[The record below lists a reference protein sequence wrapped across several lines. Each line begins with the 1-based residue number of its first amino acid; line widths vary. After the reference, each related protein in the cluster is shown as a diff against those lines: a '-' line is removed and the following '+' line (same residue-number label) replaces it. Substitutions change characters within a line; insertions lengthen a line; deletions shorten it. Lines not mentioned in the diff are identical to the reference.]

1 VPFGST
7 FAGTPPGV
15 NTTSFTGLPESST
28 SRPPTWNE
36 PMSRSAIGAWA
47 QPARIRIPRMR
58 KPMVSWARVCI
69 AGFYLIL
76 SGVVTAQNVRYE
88 PTPVEVAYAMLE
100 LAQVTSG
107 DVVYDLG
114 CGDGRI
120 VIAAVVRYG
129 ARGVCVDID
138 PQRIAESRENARR
151 AGVEERIRFIA
162 EDLFTTDLGG
172 ASVVTLFLSPE
183 FNDRLR
189 PKLLREL
196 KPGTR
201 IVSHYHGMTGWTPN
215 ATLDVG
221 ESTIF
226 LWIL

>member
-1 VPFGST
+1 M
-7 FAGTPPGV
+7 AGRV
-15 NTTSFTGLPESST
+15 
-28 SRPPTWNE
+28 
-36 PMSRSAIGAWA
+36 
-47 QPARIRIPRMR
+47 
-58 KPMVSWARVCI
+58 RVCI

-76 SGVVTAQNVRYE
+76 SAVVTAQPVRYE
-88 PTPVEVAYAMLE
+88 PSPVEVVHAMLE
-100 LAQVTSG
+100 LAQVTSR

-151 AGVEERIRFIA
+151 AGVEERIRFMT

-196 KPGTR
+196 QPGAR
-201 IVSHYHGMTGWTPN
+201 IVSHYHGMTNWTPH
-215 ATLDVG
+215 ATLHVG
-221 ESTIF
+221 ERTIF
-226 LWIL
+226 LWQL